1 MPTPPTPIAFIDLKA
16 QQALIREKV
25 EARFSRILDHGA
37 YINGPE
43 VAELEAELCAFTGA
57 KKALAVGNGT
67 DALIMPM
74 LAMDLAKDDAVFLP
88 AFTYNATCSAVS
100 LAGATPVFVDVRPS
114 DFCIDPVDLERR
126 IDEAKARGLNPRLII
141 AVDLF
146 GIPADYAALF
156 AIAERHG
163 LDLMADAA
171 QSFGC
176 QWNGKYAGAVAP
188 VTGTSFFP
196 AKSLG
201 CYGDGGAIMFDEEA
215 KFYEAC
221 EQIRWHG
228 TDSGRR
234 ESVRVGFNGRLDS
247 IQCAI
252 VTEKLKLFPG
262 ELARRRELAEL
273 YNARLSGAIDPQDHG
288 PGRDSGWGYY
298 TVAIDDR
305 DGVQMR
311 LKDDGVPT
319 AIYYPQ
325 ALHQMRAFTH
335 FAPDGGL
342 PVAER
347 LAGRVLSL
355 PLHPYM
361 TDAQAEYVC
370 DRFLAAV
377 ERRNA

>member
-1 MPTPPTPIAFIDLKA
+1 MPTPPSPIAYVDLMA
-16 QQALIREKV
+16 QQKRIRSKV
-25 EARFSRILDHGA
+25 EERFIRLLDHGA

-43 VAELEAELCAFTGA
+43 VRELEQALCDFTGA
-57 KKALAVGNGT
+57 SKALAVGNGT

-74 LAMDLAKDDAVFLP
+74 MAMDLGAGDAVFIP
-88 AFTYNATCSAVS
+88 AFTYNATCSAVMI
-100 LAGATPVFVDVRPS
+100 AGATPVFVDVRPN
-114 DFCIDPVDLERR
+114 DFCMDPADLERR
-126 IDEAKARGLNPRLII
+126 IDEAKAKGLTPKLIV

-146 GIPADYAALF
+146 GIPADYE
-156 AIAERHG
+156 AIFRVAERHG
-163 LDLMADAA
+163 LYVMADAA

-176 QWNGKYAGAVAP
+176 KWNDRYAGNIAP

-201 CYGDGGAIMFDEEA
+201 CYGDGGAIMFRDE
-215 KFYEAC
+215 KLYEAC

-228 TDSGRR
+228 TDSARR
-234 ESVRVGFNGRLDS
+234 ESVRVGMNGRLDS

-252 VTEKLKLFPG
+252 VVEKLAIFGDELKRRG
-262 ELARRRELAEL
+262 EIAARYNERLA
-273 YNARLSGAIDPQDHG
+273 GAFDPQDFG
-288 PGRDSGWGYY
+288 QGRESGWGYY

-305 DGVQMR
+305 DGVQAK

-325 ALHQMRAFTH
+325 PLHTMKAFAQ
-335 FAPDGGL
+335 FAPAGGL

-347 LAGRVLSL
+347 LTQRVLSL
-355 PLHPYM
+355 PLHPYL
-361 TDAQAEYVC
+361 TDTQVEYVA

-377 ERRNA
+377 ERRNG

>member
-1 MPTPPTPIAFIDLKA
+1 MPTPPSPIAFIDLKA

-74 LAMDLAKDDAVFLP
+74 LAMDLTPKDAVFLP
-88 AFTYNATCSAVS
+88 AFTYNATCSAALLS
-100 LAGATPVFVDVRPS
+100 GATPVFVDVRAS
-114 DFCIDPVDLERR
+114 DFCLDPADLERR
-126 IDEAKARGLNPRLII
+126 IDQAKAEGLAPRLII

-146 GIPADYAALF
+146 GIPADYQALF

-163 LDLMADAA
+163 MSLLADAA

-176 QWNGKYAGAVAP
+176 RWDGRWAGNIAP

-201 CYGDGGAIMFDEEA
+201 CYGDGGAIMFRDEA
-215 KFYEAC
+215 QFEAC

-228 TDSGRR
+228 TDTGRK

-252 VTEKLKLFPG
+252 VVEKLKLFPQELKRRG
-262 ELARRRELAEL
+262 EIAAL
-273 YNARLSGAIDPQDHG
+273 YTERLSEVFDPQDHG

-305 DGVQMR
+305 DAVQAR
-311 LKDDGVPT
+311 LKADGVPT
-319 AIYYPQ
+319 AVYYPQ
-325 ALHQMRAFTH
+325 ALHQMRAFAR
-335 FAPDGGL
+335 FAPEGGL

-361 TDAQAEYVC
+361 SDAQAEYVC
-370 DRFLAAV
+370 DRFLATV

>member
-1 MPTPPTPIAFIDLKA
+1 MTTPPTPIAFVDLKA

-25 EARFSRILDHGA
+25 EARFIRILDHGA

-43 VAELEAELCAFTGA
+43 VAELEAELCAYTGA

-74 LAMDLAKDDAVFLP
+74 LAMDLTDKDAVFLP
-88 AFTYNATCSAVS
+88 AFTYNATCSAAMLS
-100 LAGATPVFVDVRPS
+100 GATPVFVDVRAN
-114 DFCIDPVDLERR
+114 DFCIDPEDLERR
-126 IDEAKARGLNPRLII
+126 IGEAKAQSLTPRLII

-146 GIPADYAALF
+146 GIPADYEALF

-163 LDLMADAA
+163 MTVLADAA

-176 QWNGKYAGAVAP
+176 QWEGRYAGNIAP

-201 CYGDGGAIMFDEEA
+201 CYGDGGAIMFRDEA
-215 KFYEAC
+215 AWEAC

-234 ESVRVGFNGRLDS
+234 ESVRVGMNGRLDS

-252 VTEKLKLFPG
+252 TVEKLKLFPG
-262 ELARRRELAEL
+262 ELKRRGEIAAL
-273 YNARLSGAIDPQDHG
+273 YNQRILPAADAQDHG
-288 PGRDSGWGYY
+288 AGRQSGWGYY

-305 DGVQMR
+305 DAVQAR
-311 LKDDGVPT
+311 LKEDGVPS
-319 AIYYPQ
+319 AVYYPQ
-325 ALHQMRAFTH
+325 ALHTMRAFSK
-335 FAPDGGL
+335 FAPAGGL

-361 TDAQAEYVC
+361 SDAQADYVC

-377 ERRNA
+377 ERRNV